1 MGSNKQQIG
10 KRIHKYLIRVKWV
23 TSVCCDLVLL
33 SLRVGFGG
41 AGKHSR
47 LLYSLS
53 LAVQH

>member
-33 SLRVGFGG
+33 SLRVGIAR

-53 LAVQH
+53 LSVQH

>member
-10 KRIHKYLIRVKWV
+10 KRIRKYLIRVKWV

-33 SLRVGFGG
+33 SLRVGIAR

-53 LAVQH
+53 LSVQH

>member
-33 SLRVGFGG
+33 SLRVGIGR